1 MNNRNYHGNADWET
15 GPLPMQP
22 AVHDPQAP
30 IPYVHRCAGKDRFVR
45 VLLVISLLLHVVTLA
60 IIGFVAVT
68 VLALAQQVSATLT
81 GISNV
86 TKNLQDTQ
94 KNLGDRLGK
103 LGDSVPRATDL
114 PTIPDVEPSDI
125 PVIGKVCEIV
135 GC

>member
-15 GPLPMQP
+15 GPLPTQP
-22 AVHDPQAP
+22 VATDASPP
-30 IPYVHRCAGKDRFVR
+30 TPYVYRTTGKDRFVR
-45 VLLVISLLLHVVTLA
+45 VLLVVSLLLHVVTLA

-68 VLALAQQVSATLT
+68 VLTLAQQVSATLT

-114 PTIPDVEPSDI
+114 PTIPDVDPSDI